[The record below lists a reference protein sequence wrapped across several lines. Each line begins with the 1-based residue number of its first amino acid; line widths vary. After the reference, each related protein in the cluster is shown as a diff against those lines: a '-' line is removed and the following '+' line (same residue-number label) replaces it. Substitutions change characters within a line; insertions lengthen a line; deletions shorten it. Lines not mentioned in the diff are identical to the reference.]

1 MGDRGRVDDRGD
13 GQNVARRPCKCT
25 VHLLVHDDVVWV
37 EAAFQWVFTRSGTR
51 VNRVSDS
58 KQIESGLE

>member
-1 MGDRGRVDDRGD
+1 
-13 GQNVARRPCKCT
+13 VAAALAGGGERRRARARCNFPG
-25 VHLLVHDDVVWV
+25 DVVRV

-58 KQIESGLE
+58 KQVASGLGSNLVPGFET